1 MIRISSAAL
10 IFAVALLMAVA
21 GAGGGAAAGERAPL
35 ALTGEDGSFSLRG
48 HLEIFEDS
56 GAGLGIGEVAAGG
69 AFRPRSA
76 DVEERQCADWRD
88 RALVAEMRLDAA
100 RRHTDTETRRAN
112 LAEGILRETAFGR
125 FWFWLSQTV
134 H

>member
-1 MIRISSAAL
+1 MRDIYGRLKRAGDEAL
-10 IFAVALLMAVA
+10 RSEKLLIA
-21 GAGGGAAAGERAPL
+21 
-35 ALTGEDGSFSLRG
+35 
-48 HLEIFEDS
+48 
-56 GAGLGIGEVAAGG
+56 
-69 AFRPRSA
+69 
-76 DVEERQCADWRD
+76 QCADWRD